1 MSIFHMGTGY
11 RLPFGATVIPGVFGA
26 CSGFGVGWRAA
37 GWGAQFLYS
46 GIIFQVLE
54 KISFCWMDWAV
65 GNGSTNYSISQS

>member
-11 RLPFGATVIPGVFGA
+11 RLPFGATVIHGVFGA
-26 CSGFGVGWRAA
+26 YSGF
-37 GWGAQFLYS
+37 GAQFLYS

-65 GNGSTNYSISQS
+65 GNSSTNYSISQS